1 MVIGIGRFRCCFS
14 QWPMPFRGGRLR
26 STKAA
31 AALVAGLWPFH
42 SPKNRVTWL
51 SEENGL
57 RFADP
62 GTVVS
67 TGEFRFADSLE
78 SSCSI
83 EVWAQPGLAH
93 ASGTMLAFHTARNP
107 LQLALRQSDTD
118 LWRASSSAT
127 KKARS
132 PVPTG
137 SAKGTLKPPRGARSS
152 STKSVSCRRRFR

>member
-1 MVIGIGRFRCCFS
+1 MANAVSR
-14 QWPMPFRGGRLR
+14 R
-26 STKAA
+26 S
-31 AALVAGLWPFH
+31 VATDEG
-42 SPKNRVTWL
+42 SSRVGSWAVAV
-51 SEENGL
+51 SFPQEPCDVAPEENGL

-67 TGEFRFADSLE
+67 TGEFRLADSLE

-93 ASGTMLAFHTARNP
+93 ASGPMLAFHTARNP

-137 SAKGTLKPPRGARSS
+137 SAKGTL
-152 STKSVSCRRRFR
+152 